1 MQCCITSRLYILYII
16 HYTLYLP
23 SKRLSAL
30 FCNAA
35 SHRDYTYCFY
45 SLLYTFH
52 FSLSSRYTWYILLL
66 FHFLPLNPFIAL
78 SKRLSSYNAAT
89 PAYIT
94 FTLHSSFHY
103 ITLHYI
109 HFTFISPL
117 HYITFISPSK
127 RLSSYTAATPP
138 LTLFF
143 TFPRCLCTYISYFIH
158 SLLLH
163 TFSLTKNFSVH
174 YKNNTHRK
182 TFEMA
187 ALKTFL
193 HKTHIA
199 KFYIEL
205 FRIFITKISLF
216 YSVKCNL

>member
-1 MQCCITSRLYILYII
+1 MLHHIAIIHIIHYTLYIIPPIQKVICTFLQCCITSRLYILFLFT
-16 HYTLYLP
+16 TL
-23 SKRLSAL
+23 
-30 FCNAA
+30 
-35 SHRDYTYCFY
+35 
-45 SLLYTFH
+45 H

-143 TFPRCLCTYISYFIH
+143 TFPRCICTYISYFIH

-163 TFSLTKNFSVH
+163 TFSLTKNC
-174 YKNNTHRK
+174 
-182 TFEMA
+182 
-187 ALKTFL
+187 AL
-193 HKTHIA
+193 
-199 KFYIEL
+199 
-205 FRIFITKISLF
+205 
-216 YSVKCNL
+216 